1 MLTES
6 ALFFLNLCHD
16 YRDLQN
22 VKATAGASEAW
33 LKQVKVTTTVQ
44 RRSLITEDSNDNA
57 TAPKATSDKPSKKRI
72 TNSGIAIVVHV
83 QPSVKQSS
91 WASTLG
97 DSEKV
102 PDEEPMDVQTGLED
116 KDDKEEWKGIS
127 QSPVKKRGV
136 RISDHVHFR
145 RVRLS
150 APC

>member
-1 MLTES
+1 M
-6 ALFFLNLCHD
+6 
-16 YRDLQN
+16 
-22 VKATAGASEAW
+22 
-33 LKQVKVTTTVQ
+33 
-44 RRSLITEDSNDNA
+44 EDSDDNA
-57 TAPKATSDKPSKKRI
+57 TALKATSDKPSKKCI

-116 KDDKEEWKGIS
+116 EDDKEEWKGIS